1 MMGLFLAMIFR
12 ISEVEVHPQYA
23 ESYLPYAVEV
33 ASVSATGIIFG
44 GALMAMTNKDGA
56 RVRVARGA
64 F

>member
-1 MMGLFLAMIFR
+1 MMGLFLAMLFR

-23 ESYLPYAVEV
+23 EGYLPFAVEV

-56 RVRVARGA
+56 LVRVARGA